1 MTKVIDVNHLEKA
14 YEQKNVLQDISF
26 SIQQKEIFGLLG
38 PSGAGK
44 TTIIKT
50 LTAQLLFEKGDV
62 KVFQKPVSH
71 MKQNVNRKK
80 MGILTD
86 NSGLYIRLSIEENLL
101 LYCQLYDV
109 PKTAIKE
116 ALNFVGLYDDR
127 KKKVSKLSKGM
138 LQRVVLARSI
148 LHKPRLLFL
157 DEPTSS
163 LDPTSTAHIH
173 KGLRKLNEMGTTIF
187 LTTHDML
194 EAENLCNRVAFL
206 HEGEIKAIGSPKE
219 LKEQYSENTI
229 TIEKQNGEV
238 EVIHNEPKQAQF
250 VYDLMNTSQIKRIY
264 TNEPNLGE
272 IFMTITGRDLT

>member
-1 MTKVIDVNHLEKA
+1 MTSVIDVSNLEKA
-14 YEQKNVLQDISF
+14 YEQKNVLQNISF

-44 TTIIKT
+44 TTIIKI

-62 KVFQKPVSH
+62 KVFQRPVSE
-71 MKQNVNRKK
+71 MKRNVNRKK

-101 LYCQLYDV
+101 LYCRLYYV

-116 ALNFVGLYDDR
+116 ALNFVGLYEER

-138 LQRVVLARSI
+138 LQRVVLARAI
-148 LHKPRLLFL
+148 LHQPKLLFL

-173 KGLRKLNEMGTTIF
+173 RGLRSVTDKLKWTVS
-187 LTTHDML
+187 D
-194 EAENLCNRVAFL
+194 
-206 HEGEIKAIGSPKE
+206 K
-219 LKEQYSENTI
+219 
-229 TIEKQNGEV
+229 
-238 EVIHNEPKQAQF
+238 
-250 VYDLMNTSQIKRIY
+250 
-264 TNEPNLGE
+264 
-272 IFMTITGRDLT
+272 